1 MSACRMIQ
9 RNDLFPPKWKIQSA
23 DLWMYFCQ
31 RAYSPKRTGW
41 YKFYPPDAGHYAHY
55 SGMHRRPGK
64 KIVVE
69 LEFRFPGQAEPAELE
84 YHNLFRAAID
94 TRKSARLRFPHFG
107 HEYSTLVEAR
117 SFLDKTKYDEFNAE
131 IFFERKQAEITRA
144 KKTLTGLFSEVNDY
158 LVTGAIRRTI
168 LGVAAESKSSFLDLS
183 RENAFPFEALGYR
196 AFLTLNKL
204 KKYGIEWN
212 KESELFN
219 LLEHANAKR
228 LQDPELWRN
237 AVQAAKDEREEQWHR
252 ESEQF
257 KREWNEYYRNYTSS
271 TYDDLSRRYTRVNRV
286 YFVGVQTLQ
295 ELKQKRNEL
304 AMLHHPDVGG
314 SEDTMKEINA
324 EYSLLESVLP

>member
-1 MSACRMIQ
+1 MI
-9 RNDLFPPKWKIQSA
+9 D
-23 DLWMYFCQ
+23 
-31 RAYSPKRTGW
+31 
-41 YKFYPPDAGHYAHY
+41 
-55 SGMHRRPGK
+55 
-64 KIVVE
+64 
-69 LEFRFPGQAEPAELE
+69 
-84 YHNLFRAAID
+84 
-94 TRKSARLRFPHFG
+94 
-107 HEYSTLVEAR
+107 
-117 SFLDKTKYDEFNAE
+117 
-131 IFFERKQAEITRA
+131 RKQAEISRA
-144 KKTLTGLFSEVNDY
+144 KKTLTELFSEVNDY
-158 LVTGAIRRTI
+158 LVIGAIGRTI

-183 RENAFPFEALGYR
+183 RENAFPFEALGYS
-196 AFLTLNKL
+196 AFLALNKF

-304 AMLHHPDVGG
+304 AMLHRKDSGNGEMTEKLFP
-314 SEDTMKEINA
+314 
-324 EYSLLESVLP
+324 